1 MFQMFQSLYP
11 HMGPYR
17 LELGLDLGRNS
28 YLLCISDLISD
39 YAYLMPPFEV
49 IKVLNVLLHVLYS
62 ALSLEVYKIRVLIV
76 SNG

>member
-17 LELGLDLGRNS
+17 SGPALDLGRNS
-28 YLLCISDLISD
+28 YVLCLSDFISD

-62 ALSLEVYKIRVLIV
+62 GLSLEVYKIRVLIV